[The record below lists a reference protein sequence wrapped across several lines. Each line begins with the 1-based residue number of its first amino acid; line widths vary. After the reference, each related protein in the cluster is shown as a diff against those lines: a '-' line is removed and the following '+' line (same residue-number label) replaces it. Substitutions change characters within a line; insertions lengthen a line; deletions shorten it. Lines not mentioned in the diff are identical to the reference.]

1 MNASASQP
9 QPSAAP
15 QWSNLSYTG
24 KLAQTQSLVAQQA
37 HDVRLA
43 PFLDAARVSL
53 EQQNKLA
60 TDPSKGAFAAGYG
73 HEAIETA
80 RLATSNRWNL
90 LAAQPTLAFPQA
102 TTQSGTRIPDLILES
117 AHDASTHI
125 VDIKAGRNL
134 AESVDQLKELSNVKQ
149 LRFGAGP
156 ERDVASLTVVTGV
169 GSAEVDMHS
178 LTQVAL
184 YANDAATRRQNALRR
199 LENRVRREQGQT
211 PLPDLPLANRLP
223 LRVRSNSMDE
233 GTSLTFGQFLERRKQ
248 RLAPMATTAAGS
260 AAAGPGSFPALGG
273 SAHGGGAG
281 KSFPPIK

>member
-1 MNASASQP
+1 
-9 QPSAAP
+9 
-15 QWSNLSYTG
+15 
-24 KLAQTQSLVAQQA
+24 
-37 HDVRLA
+37 
-43 PFLDAARVSL
+43 
-53 EQQNKLA
+53 
-60 TDPSKGAFAAGYG
+60 
-73 HEAIETA
+73 
-80 RLATSNRWNL
+80 
-90 LAAQPTLAFPQA
+90 
-102 TTQSGTRIPDLILES
+102 
-117 AHDASTHI
+117 
-125 VDIKAGRNL
+125 
-134 AESVDQLKELSNVKQ
+134 
-149 LRFGAGP
+149 
-156 ERDVASLTVVTGV
+156 
-169 GSAEVDMHS
+169 MHS